1 MTPRERAAKAQI
13 EAAIEEYRA
22 AYAEAHP
29 EATQGVL
36 GDWIVVA
43 AETKPDLEDEE
54 NDLTAYSIIMNGM
67 PWYRSIGLLA
77 AGKHYLTYNTG
88 PQPDAEE

>member
-1 MTPRERAAKAQI
+1 MSTEAERAAKAEI
-13 EAAIEEYRA
+13 EAAIEKYRVA
-22 AYAEAHP
+22 FADAHP

-43 AETKPDLEDEE
+43 AETKVDPDDPEE
-54 NDLTAYSIIMNGM
+54 DLTAYSVIMNGQ

-77 AGKHYLTYNTG
+77 AGRHYLTFDNG
-88 PQPDAEE
+88 PTQDEG